1 MNCLKVKL
9 LTLLLFLFVSVSCF
23 SQRIDSVLNNYY
35 NDYQQEKIH
44 LHFDRSV
51 YSGGETIWFKAY
63 LMAGLVP
70 STISKNLYVDWA
82 DENGNVLMQQVYPV
96 GESGTT
102 FGMFELPVNY
112 ASGILHVRAYTRWM
126 QNFDAAFLY
135 NKDIRVVHSDNSKSI
150 AVVPAIVPSLQFFPE
165 GGDAIAGSSGK
176 IAFMANDQWGRPI
189 DIKGEVQ
196 DSQGNKVAEIKV
208 QHDGMGYFWLVPLAD
223 EHYTAKWTDAKDI
236 QHQTPLPQAKKS
248 GVVLGLSDESGK
260 KRFTIQRSEDGPE
273 NLKQL
278 HIVATMQQLPV
289 YMATISLQNTT
300 STIGSIPIEGLSAGG
315 LVVTLFNA
323 DWQPVAERITFVDN
337 IASTSFTS
345 KIDFKKKDLSKR
357 GLNEMVID
365 IPDSTA
371 SNLSVSVTDAGLFA
385 DSTDNIF
392 TRLLLTSDV
401 RGTVYNAGYYFSDT
415 STLIKQQLDLVM
427 LTHGW
432 RRYNWDKIIEG
443 KYPELKYA
451 KDSGY
456 FNLSGKVT
464 GVSEKKLKNAGDLFI
479 VLKNKDSKTQSQ
491 IVSLNNDGSFKQP
504 GILLF
509 DSTTVY
515 YKFTKK
521 PDFGN
526 VFKFHLDEPDFLAEP
541 KFFNIIKNKVLFAP
555 DNIDHT
561 ALLRNVYFMDRARQ
575 ARELTLQV
583 VLVKAKIKS
592 PMQKMDDLYVNN
604 GNFKSNG
611 AMRSYSY
618 IIDDK
623 IPILPLMPPLQG
635 PVTTFVDEFPVDPND
650 PLSIPPINDIA
661 YIKVFPAP
669 FIGAPLNGSAIAYYT
684 KKRTDQAG
692 KSMPYSIS
700 KGYTPIKEFYL
711 PIYQSNDSS
720 NIKED
725 IRPTIYWNPL
735 VLTNAQSHEIT
746 LPFYNNDVTHSFRII
761 IEGFNNEGKLTHIEK
776 VVE

>member
-1 MNCLKVKL
+1 MNRLKGKL
-9 LTLLLFLFVSVSCF
+9 LTFLLFLFVSVRCF
-23 SQRIDSVLNNYY
+23 SQRIDSILNNYY
-35 NDYQQEKIH
+35 SDYQQEKIH

-51 YSGGETIWFKAY
+51 YSGGQTIWFKAY
-63 LMAGLVP
+63 LMAGLMP

-82 DENGNVLMQQVYPV
+82 DGNGNVLMHQVYPV
-96 GESGTT
+96 GESSAT

-126 QNFDAAFLY
+126 LNFDSAFLY
-135 NKDIRVVHSDNSKSI
+135 NKDIRIVHSDNSKTATVAPS
-150 AVVPAIVPSLQFFPE
+150 IVPSLQFFPE
-165 GGDAIAGSSGK
+165 GGDAVAGSSCK

-189 DIKGEVQ
+189 DIMGEVQ

-223 EHYTAKWTDAKDI
+223 ENYTAKWTDAKGF

-248 GVVLGLSDESGK
+248 GVVLGLSDENGK

-289 YMATISLQNTT
+289 YMATISLQNTS
-300 STIGSIPIEGLSAGG
+300 STIGTIPIEGLSAGG

-337 IASTSFTS
+337 IALTSFTS
-345 KIDFKKKDLSKR
+345 KIDFKKKDLGKR
-357 GLNEMVID
+357 ELNEILVD
-365 IPDSTA
+365 IQDSIP
-371 SNLSVSVTDAGLFA
+371 SNLSVSITDAGLFV

-456 FNLSGKVT
+456 FNLSGRIS
-464 GVSEKKLKNAGDLFI
+464 GVSEKKLKSAGDLFI

-491 IVSLNNDGSFKQP
+491 IVSLDNDGAFKQP

-509 DSTTVY
+509 DSTMVY

-521 PDFGN
+521 PDFGDI
-526 VFKFHLDEPDFLAEP
+526 VKFHLNDPDMLAAP
-541 KFFNIIKNKVLFAP
+541 KFINIIKNSVMFAP
-555 DNIDHT
+555 DNDDYT
-561 ALLRNVYFMDRARQ
+561 SFLRNNYFIAQ
-575 ARELTLQV
+575 AKKEGVITLQE
-583 VLVKAKIKS
+583 VLIKS
-592 PMQKMDDLYVNN
+592 KQKTPIEKMDDLYVQN
-604 GNFKSNG
+604 GNFKGSG
-611 AMRSYSY
+611 AMRYYSY

-623 IPILPLMPPLQG
+623 VPYLPPMPPLPP
-635 PVTTFVDEFPVDPND
+635 PVTIFVDEIPVDEVPS
-650 PLSIPPINDIA
+650 LFDIA
-661 YIKVFPAP
+661 YVKVFYAP
-669 FIGAPLNGSAIAYYT
+669 FVGAALNGSAIVYYT
-684 KKRTDQAG
+684 KKGPTQTY

-746 LPFYNNDVTHSFRII
+746 LPFYNNDVAHSFRII
-761 IEGFNNEGKLTHIEK
+761 IEGFNKEGKLTHIEK

>member
-9 LTLLLFLFVSVSCF
+9 LTLLLFLFVSFSCF

-51 YSGGETIWFKAY
+51 YSGGETVWFKAY
-63 LMAGLVP
+63 LVAGLIP

-112 ASGILHVRAYTRWM
+112 ASGVLHVRAYTRWM

-135 NKDIRVVHSDNSKSI
+135 NKDIRIVHSDNSKSV

-176 IAFMANDQWGRPI
+176 IAFIANDQWGRPI

-236 QHQTPLPQAKKS
+236 QHQTPLPPAKKA
-248 GVVLGLSDESGK
+248 GVVLGLSDEQGK

-278 HIVATMQQLPV
+278 HIVATKQQLPV

-315 LVVTLFNA
+315 LVVTVFNA

-392 TRLLLTSDV
+392 SRLLLTSDV

-432 RRYNWDKIIEG
+432 RRYNWDKILEG

-456 FNLSGKVT
+456 FNLSGRIT
-464 GVSEKKLKNAGDLFI
+464 GVSEKKLKNAGDLFV

-491 IVSLNNDGSFKQP
+491 IVSLNNDGTFKQP
-504 GILLF
+504 AILLF
-509 DSTTVY
+509 DSTMVY

-521 PDFGN
+521 PGFEDI
-526 VFKFHLDEPDFLAEP
+526 VKFHLNDPDMLAAP
-541 KFFNIIKNKVLFAP
+541 KFINIIKNSVMFAP
-555 DNIDHT
+555 DNDDYT
-561 ALLRNVYFMDRARQ
+561 SFLRNNYFITQ
-575 ARELTLQV
+575 AKKEGVITLQE
-583 VLVKAKIKS
+583 VLIKS
-592 PMQKMDDLYVNN
+592 KQKTPIEKMDDLYVQN
-604 GNFKSNG
+604 GNFKGSG
-611 AMRSYSY
+611 AMRYYSY

-623 IPILPLMPPLQG
+623 IPYLPPMAPLPPPVTIFLDEMPIDPVHTPVPPL
-635 PVTTFVDEFPVDPND
+635 
-650 PLSIPPINDIA
+650 SDIA
-661 YIKVFPAP
+661 YIKVFYAP
-669 FIGAPLNGSAIAYYT
+669 FVGAPLNGSAIVYYT
-684 KKRTDQAG
+684 RKGPTQTY

-711 PIYQSNDSS
+711 PIYESKDSL
-720 NIKED
+720 NTKED

-735 VLTNAQSHEIT
+735 LLTNAQSHEIT
-746 LPFYNNDVTHSFRII
+746 LPFYNNDVTHAFRII
-761 IEGFNNEGKLTHIEK
+761 IEGFNKEGKLTHLEK